1 MLSRYLTT
9 LFLILFSLN
18 SVFGQ
23 INCPENL
30 PFTLQGN
37 TEYCVGTVG
46 AELNVPETY
55 DSYEWLPTT
64 ETSQNVLLTAGNYEL
79 VVTHYTGCTDTL
91 EFEVEQVS
99 NPPQPV
105 VTADGPL
112 QFCAGESVTLSGPEG
127 YPYYEWASG
136 SVSRNITVYESGTYL
151 ISVEDWIGCVS
162 SSNVVQVIVDPLPS
176 AQFSPN
182 LDVFDI
188 QFDNLSV
195 DATSYEWN
203 FGDGNTSVDFE
214 PNYIY
219 TTAGYHQMYL
229 VASNDCGND
238 TAFLE
243 LNSVNIEEASKT
255 TLAVYPNPTTEGI
268 VNLRMDNVL
277 GESSVITL
285 TDLTG
290 KTVAEPRRTRAGKLN
305 TIVLNYSSVVP
316 GFYILSLSSPT
327 ETFSLPIQIK

>member
-1 MLSRYLTT
+1 MHFRC
-9 LFLILFSLN
+9 LILFVTLFSGN
-18 SVFGQ
+18 AVFGQ
-23 INCPENL
+23 ISCPENL

-37 TEYCVGTVG
+37 TSYCVGTNG
-46 AELNVPETY
+46 SELNVPETY
-55 DSYEWLPTT
+55 DSYEWLPTA

-91 EFEVEQVS
+91 EFEVEQVP

-105 VTADGPL
+105 VTSDGPL

-162 SSNVVQVIVDPLPS
+162 SSNFVQVIVDPLPS

-182 LDVFDI
+182 LDMFDI

-214 PNYIY
+214 PNHIY
-219 TTAGYHQMYL
+219 TTSGYHQMYL

-243 LNSVNIEEASKT
+243 LNSVNIEEQPQKI
-255 TLAVYPNPTTEGI
+255 LAIYPNPTEGL
-268 VNLRMDNVL
+268 VNLRMDDFLEENTV
-277 GESSVITL
+277 VTL

-290 KTVAEPRRTRAGKLN
+290 KAVAEPRRISAGKLN
-305 TIVLNYSSVVP
+305 TLVLDYFSVMP
-316 GFYILSLSSPT
+316 GFYILSLSSAT
-327 ETFSLPIQIK
+327 ETFSSPIQIK